1 MPDSLKARAD
11 ALRAEAK
18 AARAD
23 VTAEYQARM
32 TKIDTESARVRRE
45 TRNAEQSAKQAT
57 EDAEGHAAGARV
69 QYTSANELE
78 ASAAKAAQRGD
89 VKQAEEDNE
98 LAAHARGSAQ
108 RYEQQEREATLEA
121 AQYREDAA
129 GHDLRA
135 KELQYEV
142 RDTNRLN
149 NAAEQQLDNLEER
162 ARLYDEAIRK
172 FDEADGQVNAPTRA
186 RLQREADAAIARA
199 DAIEVDRAAIRVL
212 APDFPEQPP
221 GFETPVSTGES
232 TSDEQVAAA
241 TDDAGDDGT
250 ADRDPDESDGA
261 DDLGLDLGD
270 EFAAAAPSEA
280 GSPADVEINEP
291 SSADFD
297 VASFEPEVVDQP
309 VAFGGQL
316 PEFDVAADSAAF
328 AESDSFA
335 SSDFAMDD
343 ASADASATET
353 DDSFAT
359 DGFA

>member
-11 ALRAEAK
+11 TLRAEAK

-23 VTAEYQARM
+23 VTAEYQSRM

-57 EDAEGHAAGARV
+57 EDAEGYAAGARV
-69 QYTSANELE
+69 QYSSANELE

-89 VKQAEEDNE
+89 VKQAEEDTE

-135 KELQYEV
+135 KQLQYEV

-186 RLQREADAAIARA
+186 RLRPRGGRGDRQGRRDRGQPRGDPRARVGLPGADAQASRPRS
-199 DAIEVDRAAIRVL
+199 RAA
-212 APDFPEQPP
+212 
-221 GFETPVSTGES
+221 S
-232 TSDEQVAAA
+232 
-241 TDDAGDDGT
+241 
-250 ADRDPDESDGA
+250 
-261 DDLGLDLGD
+261 
-270 EFAAAAPSEA
+270 
-280 GSPADVEINEP
+280 
-291 SSADFD
+291 
-297 VASFEPEVVDQP
+297 
-309 VAFGGQL
+309 
-316 PEFDVAADSAAF
+316 
-328 AESDSFA
+328 
-335 SSDFAMDD
+335 
-343 ASADASATET
+343 
-353 DDSFAT
+353 
-359 DGFA
+359 